1 MPWNITASAQAS
13 RTGSIARGP
22 APSLG
27 GFASSAGGPG
37 SAVAPGAPVPGS
49 HDRRSRLTSASPLV
63 GRGRQRYSSIDLPI
77 AEAEDES
84 ALGGAG
90 SSAGGDSFQM
100 YGAAAGVSTQQ
111 AAESQWMRST
121 LDAESNNFLEFMK
134 TEISNKMAVVAGEG
148 EGERDELVGEQEQAK
163 EMNFEELLPSTRHTK
178 VVAAQ
183 ALHHVLALAT
193 KGLVHVRQVV
203 EYGDIVLGVREGV

>member
-1 MPWNITASAQAS
+1 
-13 RTGSIARGP
+13 
-22 APSLG
+22 
-27 GFASSAGGPG
+27 
-37 SAVAPGAPVPGS
+37 
-49 HDRRSRLTSASPLV
+49 
-63 GRGRQRYSSIDLPI
+63 
-77 AEAEDES
+77 
-84 ALGGAG
+84 
-90 SSAGGDSFQM
+90 M